1 MIWASQRQDWAACSH
16 WVNNG
21 DLCVLKPS
29 RIKYDD
35 WAKAWPELGDARE
48 QWPQPQHHIYIRMAE
63 KEQNQGVAMTQSLD
77 LNLTYMLWQDLK
89 SAA

>member
-1 MIWASQRQDWAACSH
+1 
-16 WVNNG
+16 
-21 DLCVLKPS
+21 
-29 RIKYDD
+29 
-35 WAKAWPELGDARE
+35 
-48 QWPQPQHHIYIRMAE
+48 MAE